1 METVHE
7 IILKPD
13 LSRFCVGF
21 RCLVSWARRARNLRF
36 SSGVALVSHRGGRS
50 CGFPMLNGAF
60 VTSELELELIQTQ
73 MTQKPMLHVEVY
85 ARALRASQNRKE
97 DSS

>member
-1 METVHE
+1 
-7 IILKPD
+7 
-13 LSRFCVGF
+13 
-21 RCLVSWARRARNLRF
+21 
-36 SSGVALVSHRGGRS
+36 
-50 CGFPMLNGAF
+50 MLNGAF